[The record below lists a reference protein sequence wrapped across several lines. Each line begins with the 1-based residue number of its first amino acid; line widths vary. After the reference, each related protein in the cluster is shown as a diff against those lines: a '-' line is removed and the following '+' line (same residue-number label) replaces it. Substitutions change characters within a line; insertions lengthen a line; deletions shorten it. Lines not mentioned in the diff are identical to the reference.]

1 MPPPCGKAGRLKPPL
16 LCPINPGNMHKVAAF
31 YQFLALND
39 PAGLAPALR
48 QFCAARDVRGTVLL
62 APEGINGTLAGPDAG
77 IDATIAALTKGD
89 FGIAFTGLELKYS
102 NAEAA
107 HFDRLKIKLKREIIT
122 FGQSEANPL
131 KQVGTYV
138 AAGDWNQLLSDP
150 EVLVVDTRNDFEVTM
165 GKFEGAI
172 NPGLTSFSE
181 FASFAQSLAEDKTR
195 KIAMYCTGGIRCEKA
210 SAYMLGQGFSK
221 IYHLHGGIL
230 KYLEE
235 VPAAVSK
242 WQGECFVFDRRVAL
256 GHGLVANPSAYVP
269 GVPPAKP

>member
-1 MPPPCGKAGRLKPPL
+1 
-16 LCPINPGNMHKVAAF
+16 MHKVAAF

-39 PAGLAPALR
+39 PAGLAAGLR
-48 QFCAARDVRGTVLL
+48 EFCAARDVRGTVLL
-62 APEGINGTLAGPDAG
+62 APEGINGTLAGPETG
-77 IDATIAALTKGD
+77 IDATIAALNGGD

-102 NAEAA
+102 TAAAA
-107 HFDRLKIKLKREIIT
+107 HFDRLKIKVKREIIT
-122 FGQSEANPL
+122 FGQSDADPL

-138 AAGDWNQLLSDP
+138 AAADWNELLSDP
-150 EVLVVDTRNDFEVTM
+150 DVLVIDTRNDFEVAM
-165 GKFEGAI
+165 GRFEGAV

-181 FASFAQSLAEDKTR
+181 FAGFTQSLAAGKTR

-210 SAYMLGQGFSK
+210 SAYMVGQGFTE

-230 KYLEE
+230 KYLEQ
-235 VPAAVSK
+235 VPAAASK

-256 GHGLVANPSAYVP
+256 GHGLVANPAAHVP